1 MYEDILTLCF
11 NCSIVNIRTK
21 KEGVFMKKIILTG
34 ERPTGPL
41 HIGHYVGTLRNR
53 IKIQNSND
61 FDEMYLFAADA
72 QALTDNYDN
81 PKKVRDNVF
90 EVVLDNLACGIDP
103 NRVNYFIQSE
113 VPELTELTF
122 YYMNLVTIA
131 RLYRNPTVKEE
142 IKQKGMNESIPAG
155 FFTYP
160 VSQTADITAFKAN
173 IIPVGDDQLPMIE
186 QAREIVR
193 KFNSIYGNVLVEPEA
208 LLPKTLNEK
217 RLVGID
223 GNSKMSKSLNN
234 CIYLKDSEEEI
245 KRKVFSM
252 YTDPNHIKVT
262 DPGNVEGNVVF
273 TYLDVFCKNDSFSKY
288 LPEYKNLDE
297 LKDHYKRGGLGD
309 MKIKKFLN
317 DILQEELRP
326 IRERREKLEK
336 NPEYVYNVLKE
347 GTRKARIKASETL
360 KEVKEAMK
368 INYFDNDSLLYEL
381 KNR

>member
-61 FDEMYLFAADA
+61 FDEMYLFSAYA

-131 RLYRNPTVKEE
+131 RLQRCSRPFYLISKNTPRNTT
-142 IKQKGMNESIPAG
+142 S
-155 FFTYP
+155 
-160 VSQTADITAFKAN
+160 
-173 IIPVGDDQLPMIE
+173 
-186 QAREIVR
+186 R
-193 KFNSIYGNVLVEPEA
+193 
-208 LLPKTLNEK
+208 
-217 RLVGID
+217 
-223 GNSKMSKSLNN
+223 
-234 CIYLKDSEEEI
+234 
-245 KRKVFSM
+245 
-252 YTDPNHIKVT
+252 
-262 DPGNVEGNVVF
+262 
-273 TYLDVFCKNDSFSKY
+273 
-288 LPEYKNLDE
+288 
-297 LKDHYKRGGLGD
+297 
-309 MKIKKFLN
+309 
-317 DILQEELRP
+317 
-326 IRERREKLEK
+326 
-336 NPEYVYNVLKE
+336 
-347 GTRKARIKASETL
+347 
-360 KEVKEAMK
+360 
-368 INYFDNDSLLYEL
+368 
-381 KNR
+381 

>member
-1 MYEDILTLCF
+1 
-11 NCSIVNIRTK
+11 
-21 KEGVFMKKIILTG
+21 MKKIILTG

-53 IKIQNSND
+53 IRIQNSND

-81 PKKVRDNVF
+81 PTKVRDNVF

-326 IRERREKLEK
+326 IRERREELEK